1 MLKVRLMEV
10 FMSKPMLKFST
21 ITVVT
26 IVFIYAFSASY
37 TFNNIDN
44 IAYVTA
50 LGIDFSEDDKN
61 LQVTFEFM
69 DTSAFSSNQSS
80 ESTSLIIDTVTATS
94 IHSSIN
100 LLNAYIGK
108 EINLAHC
115 KVIVFS
121 DEIASKGIFSE
132 ITELMNDIQ
141 VRPTTNLIICRSKAI
156 DYLES
161 STSSLEKV
169 LTKYYDIFPNSSE
182 YTGYT
187 SNITIGQFYNDL
199 VDKHS
204 GNLAILGG
212 LNDPSFSSKQSSSSS
227 SSESSSGG
235 ESSKESS
242 SSDESSGEKIE
253 SQNNTDNVSPSSII
267 AGDSP
272 IIGDR
277 GTENIGLAVFK
288 EDKYIGNLTAMDTL
302 CHTLI
307 KGEVDS
313 FVLTIDDTNF
323 YENYLNVE
331 LIQSTTPKIKVDIS
345 GEYPVINID
354 LIFTGR
360 ILGIKNSTYDS
371 TDLDLN
377 KISNAVENYLKS
389 EMLRYLNKSAS
400 EFGCDI
406 DNFYKYAKY
415 KFLTNKEWEEFD
427 WSSKYPKSSFNI
439 SIESNIF
446 YNLLNSD
453 S

>member
-1 MLKVRLMEV
+1 
-10 FMSKPMLKFST
+10 MSKNILKFIT
-21 ITVVT
+21 ITVVS

-50 LGIDFSEDDKN
+50 LGIDFSEDN

-69 DTSAFSSNQSS
+69 DTSSFSSNQSS
-80 ESTSLIIDTVTATS
+80 ESTSLIINTVTATS
-94 IHSSIN
+94 VHSAIN

-121 DEIASKGIFSE
+121 DEIASKGISSE

-156 DYLES
+156 DYLEK

-169 LTKYYDIFPNSSE
+169 LTKYYDIFPNSSK

-187 SNITIGQFYNDL
+187 SNITIGEFYNDL
-199 VDKHS
+199 VDKSS

-212 LNDPSFSSKQSSSSS
+212 INDPSFSSG
-227 SSESSSGG
+227 SSGG
-235 ESSKESS
+235 SSGESS
-242 SSDESSGEKIE
+242 SSGSSSGQESSGDSSSGDTSSSEKIE
-253 SQNNTDNVSPSSII
+253 NQENSDNVSPSSII

-272 IIGDR
+272 IIGER

-331 LIQSTTPKIKVDIS
+331 LIQSTTPKIKIDVS
-345 GEYPVINID
+345 GEAPVIDIN

-360 ILGIKNSTYDS
+360 ILGIKNSSYYS
-371 TDLDLN
+371 TDLDLDR
-377 KISNAVENYLKS
+377 ISGAVENYLKS
-389 EMLRYLNKSAS
+389 EMLTYLNKSTT

-406 DNFYKYAKY
+406 DNFYRFAKY
-415 KFLTNKEWEEFD
+415 KFLTNKEWEDFD
-427 WSSKYPKSSFNI
+427 WASKYPKSSFNI
-439 SIESNIF
+439 SIEANIF